1 MNCEMLSVEEKELLQ
16 TIFTEGTIVE
26 LDFMS
31 DAQAPPSGTRGEVI
45 LVDSI
50 GQIHV
55 KWDNGSSLALIP
67 KVDRFHIV
75 KKEEY

>member
-45 LVDSI
+45 LVDSL

-67 KVDRFHIV
+67 KVDRFHTV